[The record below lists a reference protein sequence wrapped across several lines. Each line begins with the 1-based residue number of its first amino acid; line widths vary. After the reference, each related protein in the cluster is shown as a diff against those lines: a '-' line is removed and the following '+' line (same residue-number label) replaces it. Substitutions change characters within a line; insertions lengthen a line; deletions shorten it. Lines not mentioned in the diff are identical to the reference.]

1 MKRFF
6 IVVVMIFLAAG
17 LFAESKLTE
26 KQVDNFLSKGSYIKK
41 VFYKNGKLQYL
52 DYYLKENIF
61 NILISDKNIK
71 IFNEKSEIVVV
82 IDFNDYDV
90 TVDDNNNIIAVCKS

>member
-26 KQVDNFLSKGSYIKK
+26 KQIDNFLSKGSYIKK
-41 VFYKNGKLQYL
+41 VFYEDGKLQYI

-71 IFNEKSEIVVV
+71 IFNEK
-82 IDFNDYDV
+82 
-90 TVDDNNNIIAVCKS
+90 K